1 MVFASKTDVSW
12 STLSVAVQSKN
23 GVLVDTAVALVAVI
37 TQRLLLLVPLA
48 TVHPLDLE
56 ASVVAVAASAAVASE
71 VVSVVEEEE
80 VIEEASGAALVEVT
94 EVGTVAVA
102 AAAAEAVLATAM
114 ASLKAHRPGLAD
126 QEAVALEAAVT
137 ATAVAAMAV
146 VIATLA
152 AAQDTAI
159 DRPATAM
166 EVAAAIA
173 NLLEAESV
181 AVVATA
187 TATVNATTTA
197 SDPTME
203 TVATTNRASKEG
215 TERSLG
221 LFKSLFAHGRPCSLT
236 FKSRR

>member
-80 VIEEASGAALVEVT
+80 VIEAASGAALVEVT
-94 EVGTVAVA
+94 EVGTVAV

-197 SDPTME
+197 SDPTTEM
-203 TVATTNRASKEG
+203 VATTNRASKEG